1 MAALGVLAL
10 FLLQLL
16 VISMVMAP
24 REDLGKILEDVDP
37 LWEEQEDLVKR
48 MEEKFVLLQDQL
60 ALVESREAASSK
72 VVREKLEQFENILLA
87 LGKKVDKEVDAT
99 SMGGDIQLITEE
111 LKDIKTRIVDVE
123 KRELP
128 RRGDGVGEEMVKEL
142 ARNVAMETVANQ
154 MREEVEM
161 VANQMRGEMSE
172 METKIGDHMQNLVS
186 ENKVELNFSL
196 KAFAQEMVNE
206 KLIEEM
212 EKVRS
217 FETKEKEMME
227 RIQRVE
233 EIASDKTSPE
243 VTEAPLEDWASE
255 EAGGRV
261 VESSAGFPP
270 ASLPTL
276 TVLGLPIWWSSNLP
290 SLALRMGNL
299 PGQCWA
305 MDGSQGYLLVKL
317 GAPIHIS
324 GVSFQL
330 GRAVKDAS
338 SAPRLVSVSVDP
350 YVEPLLNMTTIPRR
364 ASEVV
369 TFMLPQP
376 TSTAHSLVKIEILDN
391 HGHPSYTCLHRV
403 MVHGTI
409 ETMLGEKEVMDT
421 GLEEKDLVDTGLEEE
436 KEVVDTGLDE
446 EGLRMVDSN
455 PLGRESLQSEL

>member
-24 REDLGKILEDVDP
+24 REDLGKIVEDVDP

-99 SMGGDIQLITEE
+99 STGGDIHLITEE

-172 METKIGDHMQNLVS
+172 MEKKIGDHMQNLVS

-206 KLIEEM
+206 KLDEEM

-217 FETKEKEMME
+217 FETIEKEMME
-227 RIQRVE
+227 RIERME

-255 EAGGRV
+255 EVG
-261 VESSAGFPP
+261 
-270 ASLPTL
+270 
-276 TVLGLPIWWSSNLP
+276 
-290 SLALRMGNL
+290 
-299 PGQCWA
+299 
-305 MDGSQGYLLVKL
+305 K
-317 GAPIHIS
+317 
-324 GVSFQL
+324 
-330 GRAVKDAS
+330 
-338 SAPRLVSVSVDP
+338 
-350 YVEPLLNMTTIPRR
+350 
-364 ASEVV
+364 
-369 TFMLPQP
+369 
-376 TSTAHSLVKIEILDN
+376 
-391 HGHPSYTCLHRV
+391 
-403 MVHGTI
+403 
-409 ETMLGEKEVMDT
+409 
-421 GLEEKDLVDTGLEEE
+421 
-436 KEVVDTGLDE
+436 
-446 EGLRMVDSN
+446 
-455 PLGRESLQSEL
+455 

>member
-99 SMGGDIQLITEE
+99 STGGDIQLITEE

-142 ARNVAMETVANQ
+142 ARNFAMETVANQ

-172 METKIGDHMQNLVS
+172 MEKKIGDHMQNLVS
-186 ENKVELNFSL
+186 ENKVELKTFV
-196 KAFAQEMVNE
+196 QEMVNE
-206 KLIEEM
+206 KLNEKM
-212 EKVRS
+212 EKVRP
-217 FETKEKEMME
+217 FETIEKEMME
-227 RIQRVE
+227 RIERVE

-255 EAGGRV
+255 EVG
-261 VESSAGFPP
+261 
-270 ASLPTL
+270 
-276 TVLGLPIWWSSNLP
+276 
-290 SLALRMGNL
+290 
-299 PGQCWA
+299 
-305 MDGSQGYLLVKL
+305 K
-317 GAPIHIS
+317 
-324 GVSFQL
+324 
-330 GRAVKDAS
+330 
-338 SAPRLVSVSVDP
+338 
-350 YVEPLLNMTTIPRR
+350 
-364 ASEVV
+364 
-369 TFMLPQP
+369 
-376 TSTAHSLVKIEILDN
+376 
-391 HGHPSYTCLHRV
+391 
-403 MVHGTI
+403 
-409 ETMLGEKEVMDT
+409 
-421 GLEEKDLVDTGLEEE
+421 
-436 KEVVDTGLDE
+436 
-446 EGLRMVDSN
+446 
-455 PLGRESLQSEL
+455 

>member
-37 LWEEQEDLVKR
+37 LWEEQEDSVKR
-48 MEEKFVLLQDQL
+48 MEEKFVLLQNHV
-60 ALVESREAASSK
+60 ALVESREAAKGK

-99 SMGGDIQLITEE
+99 STGGDIQLITEE
-111 LKDIKTRIVDVE
+111 LKDIKSRIVDVE
-123 KRELP
+123 KKEMP

-142 ARNVAMETVANQ
+142 ARNVAKETVANQ
-154 MREEVEM
+154 MRD
-161 VANQMRGEMSE
+161 E
-172 METKIGDHMQNLVS
+172 METKIGAHMQNLVS
-186 ENKVELNFSL
+186 ENKVEL
-196 KAFAQEMVNE
+196 KVFAQEMVNE
-206 KLIEEM
+206 KLIEKM
-212 EKVRS
+212 EKMRS
-217 FETKEKEMME
+217 FETKEKEMIK

-243 VTEAPLEDWASE
+243 VTEALLEDWASE

-261 VESSAGFPP
+261 MESSTGFPP

-276 TVLGLPIWWSSNLP
+276 TVLGVPIWWSSNLP
-290 SLALRMGNL
+290 SLALKMGNL

-330 GRAVKDAS
+330 GRVVKDAS

-350 YVEPLLNMTTIPRR
+350 YVEPLLNKTTIPRR

-403 MVHGTI
+403 MVHGSI
-409 ETMLGEKEVMDT
+409 ETKLEEVMDS
-421 GLEEKDLVDTGLEEE
+421 GLEEE
-436 KEVVDTGLDE
+436 GV
-446 EGLRMVDSN
+446 RMVDGN
-455 PLGRESLQSEL
+455 PLGGDNLQSEL

>member
-87 LGKKVDKEVDAT
+87 FGKKVDKEVDVT
-99 SMGGDIQLITEE
+99 STGGDIQLITEE

-142 ARNVAMETVANQ
+142 ARNFAMETVANQ

-172 METKIGDHMQNLVS
+172 MEKKIGDHMQNLVS

-212 EKVRS
+212 EKVRP

-243 VTEAPLEDWASE
+243 VTEAPHEDWASE
-255 EAGGRV
+255 EVG
-261 VESSAGFPP
+261 
-270 ASLPTL
+270 
-276 TVLGLPIWWSSNLP
+276 
-290 SLALRMGNL
+290 
-299 PGQCWA
+299 
-305 MDGSQGYLLVKL
+305 K
-317 GAPIHIS
+317 
-324 GVSFQL
+324 
-330 GRAVKDAS
+330 
-338 SAPRLVSVSVDP
+338 
-350 YVEPLLNMTTIPRR
+350 
-364 ASEVV
+364 
-369 TFMLPQP
+369 
-376 TSTAHSLVKIEILDN
+376 
-391 HGHPSYTCLHRV
+391 
-403 MVHGTI
+403 
-409 ETMLGEKEVMDT
+409 
-421 GLEEKDLVDTGLEEE
+421 
-436 KEVVDTGLDE
+436 
-446 EGLRMVDSN
+446 
-455 PLGRESLQSEL
+455 